1 MSFFLILSHH
11 YLKVQRGIE
20 LNPLDAFKVKD
31 YHTKSN
37 KSHGRKLKDKETLQK
52 VYQTQKNG
60 VS

>member
-1 MSFFLILSHH
+1 M
-11 YLKVQRGIE
+11 KVERGIE

-37 KSHGRKLKDKETLQK
+37 KSHGRKLKDKATLQK

-60 VS
+60 LS